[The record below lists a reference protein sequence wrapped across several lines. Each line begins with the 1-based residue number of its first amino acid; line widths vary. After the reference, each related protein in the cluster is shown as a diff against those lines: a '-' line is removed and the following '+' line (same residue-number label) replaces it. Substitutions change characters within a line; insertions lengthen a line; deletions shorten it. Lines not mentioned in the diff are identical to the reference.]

1 MQEKKPD
8 EDTATSTV
16 LVAVRN
22 KPFEWMPAQAHR
34 KFTFLAN
41 PLNFSS
47 VVEHND
53 NDSDM
58 ETWLQPC
65 KMRFLA
71 MKLPS

>member
-1 MQEKKPD
+1 
-8 EDTATSTV
+8 
-16 LVAVRN
+16 
-22 KPFEWMPAQAHR
+22 MPPAFSMESYVQ
-34 KFTFLAN
+34 LAN

-65 KMRFLA
+65 KMLFLT
-71 MKLPS
+71 